1 MEILLIED
9 DIEAQQHVVSCLAAQ
24 SHTVTPS
31 ESGEMGMEYAL
42 KHEFAAIIVDRLLP
56 GVDGLVVVKTLRER
70 GNVTPI
76 LILSNL
82 GGINDRVDGLDAGA
96 DDYLAK
102 PFAQA
107 ELIAR
112 INAMTRRHPKLA
124 TRLVAG
130 GLELDLI
137 GRTVMRGGKAI
148 DVNQQEFRLL
158 EYLMRHAGQMVTRTM
173 LLEHVWGL
181 NFDPGTNVVETHM
194 SRLRA
199 KIDREFGTKTIQ
211 TVYGGGYVFGAD

>member
-9 DIEAQQHVVSCLAAQ
+9 DNEAQQHVVSCLSAQ
-24 SHTVTPS
+24 ARAVTIA
-31 ESGEMGMEYAL
+31 ETGETGLEHAL
-42 KHEFAAIIVDRLLP
+42 KRDYAAIIVDRILP
-56 GVDGLVVVKTLRER
+56 GMDGLNVVRTLRER
-70 GNVTPI
+70 GSQTPI

-82 GGINDRVDGLDAGA
+82 GGINDRVEGLEAGA
-96 DDYLAK
+96 DDYLGK

-112 INAMTRRHPKLA
+112 INAMTRRLSKLT

-137 GRTVMRGGKAI
+137 GRTVTRGDQTI
-148 DVNQQEFRLL
+148 DVNPQEFRLL
-158 EYLMRHAGQMVTRTM
+158 EYLMRNAGQMVTRTM
-173 LLEHVWGL
+173 LLQHVWDL
-181 NFDPGTNVVETHM
+181 NFDPGTNVVETHL

-199 KIDREFGTKTIQ
+199 KIDRDFGTKTIQ
-211 TVYGGGYVFGAD
+211 TVYGGGYVFRTD